1 MISKS
6 YYSPSALSEV
16 LTMIA
21 ALCGLF
27 IGVTSCY
34 YWDLSGIPFWLVT
47 ISTMAALMLSAWL
60 AFGYVLTFDKSREAV
75 TVRSRILGFASLRRE
90 YSFMDVQSITMH
102 YDGDA
107 FPFIRVSFTD
117 DARYCFFTTS
127 TAREY
132 RLLVGL
138 FDRPAQISAGAV
150 SPPRA

>member
-1 MISKS
+1 
-6 YYSPSALSEV
+6 
-16 LTMIA
+16 
-21 ALCGLF
+21 
-27 IGVTSCY
+27 
-34 YWDLSGIPFWLVT
+34 
-47 ISTMAALMLSAWL
+47 
-60 AFGYVLTFDKSREAV
+60 
-75 TVRSRILGFASLRRE
+75 FASLRRE